1 MVAPIMV
8 LFFVALASSDPIPHL
23 INYQGMLTDDGGNPL
38 NTPQNLTFRIYN
50 VESGGAS
57 LWDETQNNVPVEEGL
72 FSVILGSVNPIDL
85 PFDEDYWLETEV
97 GLSDTLLPRVK
108 LTSVSYAYR
117 AQWADTSDYSFHAKE
132 ADTAFYAI
140 EAVSAE
146 TDSDWTIT
154 GNDMY
159 SAVSGN
165 VGIGTTSPTAPLTIQ
180 PVNGVDI
187 QFAGGGGFNA
197 DIMASNEFRIGT
209 LGPSFFSIVTDN
221 ELRLVVDGSGKVGIG
236 DTSPWKKLTVEGD
249 VAVPYAYSYYVG
261 AYTGLGWNNATGA
274 VRLGDN
280 GRRLEMYAGSA
291 TPRMVIDKDNG
302 NVGIGTTSP
311 EVDLDVYG
319 TQTINATRDGIVNI
333 GSTSGAHVTLD
344 NNEIHG
350 RNGSSTSNFYIND
363 FGGNVLIA
371 KQGNVGI
378 GTSSPDAKLEVYTT
392 ESEHGVQSYSFSH
405 THSGVYGQSS
415 RGVGVWGKHTD
426 PSYTASGVFGE
437 NTGSGAGVIGYGGSG
452 VGVVAKSTSG
462 NPLEAWDRSPSN
474 RRFYVNNAG
483 NAYCDGSFTG
493 GGADL
498 AEMITVSSGASAV
511 EPGDVMV
518 IDPDSPRAILKSSE
532 PRSTLVAG
540 IYSTKPGFIGS
551 ERNWDK
557 PTGGSEAQLGTYTL
571 EDVASEFNEIPLA
584 VVGIVLCKVSAEN
597 GPIGLGDLLVTSST
611 PGHAM
616 RDNNPQV
623 GTVLGK
629 ALESLASG
637 TGVIKVLVTLH

>member
-8 LFFVALASSDPIPHL
+8 LFFVALAYTDPIPHL

-50 VESGGAS
+50 VESGGGW
-57 LWDETQNNVPVEEGL
+57 LWGETQNNVPVEEGL
-72 FSVILGSVNPIDL
+72 FSVILGSVDPIDL
-85 PFDEDYWLETEV
+85 PFDEDYWLEIEV
-97 GLSDTLLPRVK
+97 GLGDTLLPRIK
-108 LTSVSYAYR
+108 ITSMGYAYR
-117 AQWADTSDYSFHAKE
+117 AQWADTSDYSLHAKE

-146 TDSDWTIT
+146 TDNDWTIT

-165 VGIGTTSPTAPLTIQ
+165 VGIGTASPTAPLTIQ
-180 PVNGVDI
+180 PVSGADI
-187 QFAGGGGFNA
+187 QFAAGGGNNA
-197 DIMASNEFRIGT
+197 DIMAANPFKVGTSNN
-209 LGPSFFSIVTDN
+209 LPFSILTSGQY
-221 ELRLVVDGSGKVGIG
+221 RLY
-236 DTSPWKKLTVEGD
+236 VEGD
-249 VAVPYAYSYYVG
+249 
-261 AYTGLGWNNATGA
+261 
-274 VRLGDN
+274 GD
-280 GRRLEMYAGSA
+280 
-291 TPRMVIDKDNG
+291 I
-302 NVGIGTTSP
+302 GIGTISP

-319 TQTINATRDGIVNI
+319 TQTINAIRDGIVNI

-350 RNGSSTSNFYIND
+350 RNGSSTSNLYIND

-392 ESEHGVQSYSFSH
+392 ANEHGVQGYSSSH
-405 THSGVYGQSS
+405 THAGVYGQSS
-415 RGVGVWGKHTD
+415 EGTGVWGKHTD
-426 PSYTASGVFGE
+426 PSYTSPGVFGE
-437 NTGSGAGVIGYGGSG
+437 NTGNG
-452 VGVVAKSTSG
+452 VGVLGDAGSGTGVIARSASG
-462 NPLEAWDRSPSN
+462 NPLEAYDTSPSSN
-474 RRFYVNNAG
+474 RRFYVSNAG
-483 NAYCDGSFTG
+483 NTYCDGSFTP

-498 AEMITVSSGASAV
+498 AEMIAVSSGASAV

-518 IDPDSPRAILKSSE
+518 IDANNARAILKSSE

-551 ERNWDK
+551 ERNWDNS
-557 PTGGSEAQLGTYTL
+557 TGPSEAQLGTYTL

-597 GPIGLGDLLVTSST
+597 GPIGSGDLLVTSST